1 MAPSAKER
9 EGLALRVA
17 LATLAALGL
26 AISAYLT
33 WTHFAGVA
41 PACAGGS
48 HGCETVQSSRY
59 ATVLGVPVSVLGII
73 GYAGLL
79 SSAVLRGEVG
89 VYLGF
94 LIALVGT
101 LFSAYL
107 TYLEIFVIHAVCQW
121 CVASAAIMVAALIC
135 ASLAAWRLTES
146 ER

>member
-9 EGLALRVA
+9 DGLALRVA
-17 LATLAALGL
+17 LASLAALGL

-59 ATVLGVPVSVLGII
+59 ATFLGIPVSVVGLT
-73 GYAGLL
+73 GYAALL
-79 SSAVLRGEVG
+79 FSVALPTEGG

-94 LIALVGT
+94 FLALVGT

-107 TYLEIFVIHAVCQW
+107 TYLELFVVRALCQW
-121 CVASAAIMVAALIC
+121 CLASAAVMVAALIC
-135 ASLAAWRLTES
+135 ATLGVWRLANEQG
-146 ER
+146 

>member
-1 MAPSAKER
+1 MAPSTKER
-9 EGLALRVA
+9 EGRALRVA
-17 LATLAALGL
+17 LGTLAALGL

-59 ATVLGVPVSVLGII
+59 AAVFGIPVSVVGLA
-73 GYAGLL
+73 GYASLL
-79 SSAVLRGEVG
+79 FSAALRTEGG

-94 LIALVGT
+94 FLALVGT

-107 TYLEIFVIHAVCQW
+107 TYIEVFVVHALCQW
-121 CVASAAIMVAALIC
+121 CLASAGVMVAALIC
-135 ASLAAWRLTES
+135 ATLGVWRLAN
-146 ER
+146 ERG

>member
-9 EGLALRVA
+9 EGRVLRVA
-17 LATLAALGL
+17 LGSLAALGL

-59 ATVLGVPVSVLGII
+59 AAVFGIPVSVVGLI
-73 GYAGLL
+73 GYASLL
-79 SSAVLRGEVG
+79 FAATLRTEGG

-94 LIALVGT
+94 FLALVGT

-107 TYLEIFVIHAVCQW
+107 TYLELFVVRALCQW
-121 CVASAAIMVAALIC
+121 CLASAGVMVVALIC
-135 ASLAAWRLTES
+135 ATIGVWRLTT
-146 ER
+146 ERG

>member
-9 EGLALRVA
+9 DGLALRVA
-17 LATLAALGL
+17 LGTLAALGL

-59 ATVLGVPVSVLGII
+59 ATFLGIPVSVVGLA
-73 GYAGLL
+73 GYAALLL
-79 SSAVLRGEVG
+79 SASLRAEIG

-94 LIALVGT
+94 FVALVGT

-107 TYLEIFVIHAVCQW
+107 TYLEVFVIHALCQW
-121 CVASAAIMVAALIC
+121 CLASAGVMMAALIC
-135 ASLAAWRLTES
+135 ATLGVWRLAN
-146 ER
+146 ERG